1 MKNKTVGVTMMLIT
15 TIIWGTAF
23 VAQRLGSNYLGAFT
37 FNGIRFLLGALV
49 LLPFIFLRNSRRSG
63 RGAGESGP
71 KAGGGRMLLTAGIV
85 TGALVY
91 VTVSLQQVGIAYTTA
106 GKAGFVSV
114 LYIVIVPVIGLCLGR
129 HIRVRTWL
137 CIALATAGLYF
148 LCMNEKRFTLGL
160 GDTLML
166 LSTVTTAF
174 NILATDYYSTRV
186 DCVKLSCL
194 QLVVCGVLSLGTAF
208 LFEKPTA
215 QAVLEAAGPI
225 LYTGILSCGVA
236 FTLKISAQ
244 KVVPPVATSL
254 ILSLQSVFSVLAG
267 WLFLQ
272 ETLSGREAVGC
283 ALMFVAIVLAQLP
296 ARKKNRRTDT
306 VKALD

>member
-1 MKNKTVGVTMMLIT
+1 MKNKTVGGILLLIT
-15 TIIWGTAF
+15 TLIWGTAF
-23 VAQRLGSNYLGAFT
+23 VAQRLGANYLGAFT
-37 FNGIRFLLGALV
+37 FNGIRFLLRALV
-49 LLPFIFLRNSRRSG
+49 ILPFILLRNSCASG
-63 RGAGESGP
+63 RGEE
-71 KAGGGRMLLTAGIV
+71 KVHGGRTLWAAGII
-85 TGALVY
+85 TGVLVY

-129 HIRVRTWL
+129 HIRVKTWL
-137 CIALATAGLYF
+137 CIALATVGLYF

-174 NILATDYYSTRV
+174 NILVTDYYSTRV

-194 QLVVCGVLSLGTAF
+194 QLTVCGVMSLATAL
-208 LFEKPTA
+208 LFEKPTM
-215 QAVLEAAGPI
+215 QEVLEAAGPI

-244 KVVPPVATSL
+244 KSVPPVATSL

-272 ETLSGREAVGC
+272 ETLSVREGVGC
-283 ALMFVAIVLAQLP
+283 GLMFAAIILAQLP
-296 ARKKNRRTDT
+296 AKG
-306 VKALD
+306 KARQTETAKASD

>member
-1 MKNKTVGVTMMLIT
+1 MKNKTVGLIMLLIT
-15 TIIWGTAF
+15 TLIWGTAY
-23 VAQRLGSNYLGAFT
+23 VAQRLGANYLGAFT

-49 LLPFIFLRNSRRSG
+49 ILPFILLRNSRASG
-63 RGAGESGP
+63 RGAEENEKAKSGR
-71 KAGGGRMLLTAGIV
+71 ALVTSGIV
-85 TGALVY
+85 PGVLVY

-129 HIRVRTWL
+129 HIRAKTWL

-148 LCMNEKRFTLGL
+148 LCMNEKQFTLGF

-174 NILATDYYSTRV
+174 NIQITDYYSTRV

-194 QLVVCGVLSLGTAF
+194 QLAVCGVLSLATAL
-208 LFEKPTA
+208 LFEKTTM

-254 ILSLQSVFSVLAG
+254 ILSLQAVFSVLSG
-267 WLFLQ
+267 WLILR
-272 ETLSGREAVGC
+272 ETLSVREGVGC
-283 ALMFVAIVLAQLP
+283 GLMFVAIVLAQLP
-296 ARKKNRRTDT
+296 AKGKNKQAQT
-306 VKALD
+306 VKASD